1 MANGD
6 YYKILGV
13 DEGASEQDIKK
24 SFRKLAKEYHPD
36 RNQGDAKKEK
46 RFKEISEAYE
56 TLSDKKKRSEYDNL
70 RRYGAFDNG
79 QQAGGQHGGG
89 PFPGGGG
96 FGGGFS
102 GNVGGM
108 GDLGD
113 IFGSMF
119 GGAGQ
124 TGFRR
129 GGATGGA
136 NPFGGG
142 FGAGPQKGPDVTAVL
157 HVEFEEAIN
166 GASKQV
172 VITDGAGGRKTIK
185 VKIPKG
191 IDDGEKIRLRG
202 LGAQG
207 AAGGPAGD
215 LIVTVNVNAHQ
226 KFSRDGSNII
236 SKVTVPFKLAA
247 LGGKATVDT
256 LTKKIRVTIPPGT
269 QPGARLRLKGQ
280 GLALGGKKGD
290 LIVEVQVEVPTSLSD
305 EQKAALEKF

>member
-1 MANGD
+1 MAKGD
-6 YYKILGV
+6 YYKTLGV
-13 DEGASEQDIKK
+13 DEAATEQEIKK

-36 RNQGDAKKEK
+36 RNQGDAQKET

-70 RRYGAFDNG
+70 RRFGAFDNG
-79 QQAGGQHGGG
+79 QQGSG
-89 PFPGGGG
+89 PYHGGGG
-96 FGGGFS
+96 FGGNFS
-102 GNVGGM
+102 GNVDGM

-113 IFGSMF
+113 IFGSIF
-119 GGAGQ
+119 GGGGQ
-124 TGFRR
+124 SGFRR
-129 GGATGGA
+129 GGTARGP

-157 HVEFEEAIN
+157 HVEFEEAIK

-185 VKIPKG
+185 VKIPNG

-202 LGAQG
+202 LGGQG

-280 GLALGGKKGD
+280 GLALGGNKGD
-290 LIVEVQVEVPTSLSD
+290 LIVEVQVEVPTELSD
-305 EQKAALEKF
+305 EQKEALDKF